1 MGSIENQWR
10 SSPTRRSALKSLAGF
25 LAASPLLRGQQDPFR
40 DHSRVPGINELVTA
54 FDFEPVAF
62 AKVPRDSYDYMA
74 LGVEDEFTLRRNR
87 QAFDWVEL
95 VPKAVADVSSVKTAT
110 EMLGVKMA
118 FPIMISPTASHSS
131 LHPEGELGTHKG
143 ATAASNTL
151 YIISNNAS
159 YPVDK
164 IAAAAT
170 GPMWFQLYHR
180 QDLEENRELIERA
193 QDAGCRAI
201 AVTNDG
207 GASPVS
213 KKYPSGPGPRERA
226 LHDRHLESRRMQQD
240 AQNGGRGQPGPSRR
254 AQNAASAGGEG
265 RSGGEGGERGGID
278 WKLMDAI
285 HGVTKVPVLVKGILT
300 AEDAKGCV
308 DHGLDGIIVSNH
320 GGRAMDYG
328 PSTLEVLA
336 EVVDGVQGKIPVLID
351 GGFRRGTDVLKAL
364 ALGAKAVSL
373 GRVPRWGLAAYG
385 PAGSQRIL
393 EIVQGELVLAM
404 AATGRPTLDSI
415 DRTLVRTDF

>member
-1 MGSIENQWR
+1 MGRLESEWR
-10 SSPTRRSALKSLAGF
+10 SSWTRRSALRNLAAFLAGSPF
-25 LAASPLLRGQQDPFR
+25 LKAQQDPFR
-40 DHSRVPGINELVTA
+40 DHSRVPGMNELATA
-54 FDFEPVAF
+54 FDFEPVAY
-62 AKVPRDSYDYMA
+62 AKIARDAYDYMA
-74 LGVEDEFTLRRNR
+74 LGVEGEFTLRRNR
-87 QAFDWVEL
+87 QAFEWVDL
-95 VPKAVADVSSVKTAT
+95 IPKNPVDAGSVRALT
-110 EMLGVKMA
+110 EVLGTKMA

-131 LHPEGELGTHKG
+131 LHPTGELGTHQG
-143 ATAASNTL
+143 ATAASGTP

-164 IAAAAT
+164 IAGAAT
-170 GPMWFQLYHR
+170 GPIWFQLYHR
-180 QDLEENRELIERA
+180 PDVEGNRELIERA

-201 AVTNDG
+201 VVTNDG
-207 GASPVS
+207 GASPINR
-213 KKYPSGPGPRERA
+213 KYPNGPGPRERA
-226 LHDRHLESRRMQQD
+226 LHDRYLESQRQQND
-240 AQNGGRGQPGPSRR
+240 ARGRGGPAAGAARR
-254 AQNAASAGGEG
+254 VVRTGESASTA
-265 RSGGEGGERGGID
+265 EGGDRGGLD

-285 HGVTKVPVLVKGILT
+285 HAVTKVPILTKGILT
-300 AEDAKGCV
+300 GEDAKACV
-308 DHGLDGIIVSNH
+308 EHGLDGIVVSNH

-336 EVVDGVQGKIPVLID
+336 EVVDAVQGRIPVLID
-351 GGFRRGTDVLKAL
+351 GGFRRGSDVLKAL

-393 EIVQGELVLAM
+393 EIVQHELVMAM